1 MAKTTNN
8 NIELKKN
15 NLAFAAI
22 NPYVTTNTV
31 ENVEKEI
38 SGKDFIAWGSDNRYL
53 NYLFSLYED
62 CATLQSIINGTSDF
76 ICGNSITCNLPIF
89 EKTVNKNGDTIN
101 DIIQRIS
108 TDYLIFGGFALQV
121 IRNAVGNITEI
132 YWVDFTKIRSDK
144 KNEVFF
150 YSDEWDKSYGRVKY
164 IIYPKF
170 NEVDSNPSSIF
181 YYKGNKT
188 RGTYPTPIYNAAISS
203 CELEKKINEFHLN
216 EISNNF
222 LTSKIINFNSGVPD
236 DDLKNEIER
245 NINEKF
251 SGSENAGRI
260 LISFNP
266 NKDSETTVTDLP
278 MDDFAERYDAL
289 QARCR
294 EQIFLA
300 FRAQPIIFGLQKE
313 NNGFSQ
319 DEYLQA
325 FALYNRTV
333 VQPIQ
338 QVIIKSFDKIL
349 GFEGSL
355 TIVPFSIEV
364 TKDTLIDE
372 STVE

>member
-1 MAKTTNN
+1 MAKTNN

-15 NLAFAAI
+15 NLAFAAL
-22 NPYVTTNTV
+22 NPYVTTNIV
-31 ENVEKEI
+31 ENTEKEV
-38 SGKDFIAWGSDNRYL
+38 SGRDFMAWGTENRYP

-62 CATLQSIINGTSDF
+62 CATLQSIINGTTDF
-76 ICGNSITCNLPIF
+76 VCGNDISCNSPRF
-89 EKTVNKNGDTIN
+89 AKTVNKNGETIF
-101 DIIQRIS
+101 DIIQKIVS
-108 TDYLIFGGFALQV
+108 DYLIIGGYALQV
-121 IRNAVGNITEI
+121 IRNANGDIAEI
-132 YWVDFTKIRSDK
+132 YWVDFTKLRSDK

-150 YSDEWDKSYGRVKY
+150 YSEDWDKSFGRVKY
-164 IIYPKF
+164 ITYPKF
-170 NEVDSNPSSIF
+170 NPNDSNATSIF

-188 RGTYPTPIYNAAISS
+188 RGTYPTPIYNAAITA
-203 CELEKKINEFHLN
+203 CELEKKINQFHLN

-222 LTSKIINFNSGVPD
+222 LTSKIINFNSGLPD

-245 NINEKF
+245 NVNEKF
-251 SGSENAGRI
+251 CGSENAGRI
-260 LISFNP
+260 LISFNA
-266 NKDSETTVTDLP
+266 NKDSETTVADIP
-278 MDDFAERYDAL
+278 QDEFAVRYDAL
-289 QARCR
+289 QTRCR

-338 QVIIKSFDKIL
+338 QVIIKTLDKIL
-349 GFEGSL
+349 GFEGSI

>member
-1 MAKTTNN
+1 MAKTIN

-15 NLAFAAI
+15 NLAFAAL
-22 NPYVTTNTV
+22 NPYLQDNKV

-38 SGKDFIAWGSDNRYL
+38 SGKDFIAWGTDNRYL

-62 CATLQSIINGTSDF
+62 CATLQSIINGTTDF
-76 ICGNSITCNLPIF
+76 VCGNDISCNLPRF

-101 DIIQRIS
+101 DIIQKIVS
-108 TDYLIFGGFALQV
+108 DYLIFGGFALQV
-121 IRNAVGNITEI
+121 IRNAVGNITEL
-132 YWVDFTKIRSDK
+132 YWIDFTKIRSDK

-170 NEVDSNPSSIF
+170 NENDSNPSSIF

-188 RGTYPTPIYNAAISS
+188 RGTYPTPIYNAAITS

-222 LTSKIINFNSGVPD
+222 LTSKIINFNSGLPD
-236 DDLKNEIER
+236 DDLKNEIEK
-245 NINEKF
+245 NVNEKF
-251 SGSENAGRI
+251 CGSENAGRL
-260 LISFNP
+260 LISFNA
-266 NKDSETTVTDLP
+266 NKDSETTVTDIP
-278 MDDFAERYDAL
+278 MDDFGERYDAL
-289 QARCR
+289 QTRCR

-349 GFEGSL
+349 GIEGS
-355 TIVPFSIEV
+355 IVIEPFSIEV

-372 STVE
+372 KTVE

>member
-1 MAKTTNN
+1 MAKTTN

-15 NLAFAAI
+15 NLAFAAL

-121 IRNAVGNITEI
+121 IRNAVGNITEL
-132 YWVDFTKIRSDK
+132 YWVDFTKIRSDR

-150 YSDEWDKSYGRVKY
+150 FSEDWCKSYGRVKY

-170 NEVDSNPSSIF
+170 NPDDSNPSSIF

-188 RGTYPTPIYNAAISS
+188 RGTYPTPLYNAAITS
-203 CELEKKINEFHLN
+203 CELEKKINQFHLS
-216 EISNNF
+216 EINNNF

-245 NINEKF
+245 NLNEKF

-260 LISFNP
+260 LISFNN
-266 NKDSETTVTDLP
+266 NKDSETTVADIP
-278 MDDFAERYDAL
+278 QDEFGERYDSLAK
-289 QARCR
+289 RSTS
-294 EQIFLA
+294 QIFTA
-300 FRAQPIIFGLQKE
+300 FRATPNLFGLPTE
-313 NNGFSQ
+313 TTGFNQQEFS
-319 DEYLQA
+319 EA
-325 FALYNRTV
+325 FKLYNRTAV
-333 VQPIQ
+333 KPIQ
-338 QVIIKSFDKIL
+338 KVIVDTFDKIF
-349 GFEGSL
+349 GVDGSI
-355 TIVPFSIEV
+355 TIEPFNLEYDSEQEV
-364 TKDTLIDE
+364 E
-372 STVE
+372 

>member
-1 MAKTTNN
+1 M
-8 NIELKKN
+8 
-15 NLAFAAI
+15 
-22 NPYVTTNTV
+22 
-31 ENVEKEI
+31 
-38 SGKDFIAWGSDNRYL
+38 
-53 NYLFSLYED
+53 
-62 CATLQSIINGTSDF
+62 
-76 ICGNSITCNLPIF
+76 F
-89 EKTVNKNGDTIN
+89 EKTVNKNGETIS

-121 IRNAVGNITEI
+121 IRNSLGEITEI
-132 YWVDFTKIRSDK
+132 YWVDFTKIRSDR

-150 YSDEWDKSYGRVKY
+150 YSEDWCKSYGRVKY
-164 IIYPKF
+164 IVYPKF
-170 NEVDSNPSSIF
+170 NPDDSNPTSIF

-188 RGTYPTPIYNAAISS
+188 RGTYPVPVYNAAITS
-203 CELEKKINEFHLN
+203 CELEKKINQFHLS
-216 EISNNF
+216 EINNNF

-245 NINEKF
+245 NLNEKF

-260 LISFNP
+260 LISFNA

-355 TIVPFSIEV
+355 NIVPFSIQV
-364 TKDTLIDE
+364 TKDTLTDE
-372 STVE
+372 SIVE

>member
-1 MAKTTNN
+1 MAKTINN

-15 NLAFAAI
+15 NLAFAAL

-38 SGKDFIAWGSDNRYL
+38 SGKDFIAWGTDNRYP

-121 IRNAVGNITEI
+121 IRNSIGNITEL

-150 YSDEWDKSYGRVKY
+150 YSNEWDKSYGRVKY

-170 NEVDSNPSSIF
+170 NLDDSNPSSIF

-188 RGTYPTPIYNAAISS
+188 RSTYPTPLYNAAITS

-222 LTSKIINFNSGVPD
+222 LTSKIINFNSGIPD

-260 LISFNP
+260 LISFNN

-278 MDDFAERYDAL
+278 QDDFGERYDSLAK
-289 QARCR
+289 RSTS
-294 EQIFLA
+294 QIFTA
-300 FRAQPIIFGLQKE
+300 FRATPNLFGLPTE
-313 NNGFSQ
+313 TTGFNQ
-319 DEYLQA
+319 QEFAEA
-325 FALYNRTV
+325 FKLYNRTAV
-333 VQPIQ
+333 KPIQ
-338 QVIIKSFDKIL
+338 KVIVDTFDKIF
-349 GFEGSL
+349 GVDGSI
-355 TIVPFSIEV
+355 TIEPFNLEYDSEQEV
-364 TKDTLIDE
+364 E
-372 STVE
+372 

>member
-1 MAKTTNN
+1 MAKTNN

-15 NLAFAAI
+15 NLAFAAL
-22 NPYVTTNTV
+22 NPYVTTNIV
-31 ENVEKEI
+31 ENTEKEV
-38 SGKDFIAWGSDNRYL
+38 SGRDFMAWGTENRYP

-62 CATLQSIINGTSDF
+62 CATLQSIINGTTDF
-76 ICGNSITCNLPIF
+76 VCGNDISCNSPRF
-89 EKTVNKNGDTIN
+89 AKTVNKNGETIF
-101 DIIQRIS
+101 DIIQKIVS
-108 TDYLIFGGFALQV
+108 DYLIIGGYALQV
-121 IRNAVGNITEI
+121 IRNANGDIAEI
-132 YWVDFTKIRSDK
+132 YWVDFTKLRSDK

-150 YSDEWDKSYGRVKY
+150 YSEDWDKSFGRVKY
-164 IIYPKF
+164 ITYPKF
-170 NEVDSNPSSIF
+170 NPNDSNATSIF

-188 RGTYPTPIYNAAISS
+188 RGTYPTPIYNAAITA
-203 CELEKKINEFHLN
+203 CELEKKINQFHLN

-222 LTSKIINFNSGVPD
+222 LTSKIINFNSGLPD

-245 NINEKF
+245 NVNEKF
-251 SGSENAGRI
+251 CGSENAGRI
-260 LISFNP
+260 LISFNA
-266 NKDSETTVTDLP
+266 NKDSETTVADIP
-278 MDDFAERYDAL
+278 QDEFAVRYDAL
-289 QARCR
+289 QTRCR

-325 FALYNRTV
+325 FALYNRTA

-338 QVIIKSFDKIL
+338 QVIIKTLDKIL
-349 GFEGSL
+349 GFEGSI

>member
-1 MAKTTNN
+1 MAKTINN

-15 NLAFAAI
+15 NLAFAAL

-38 SGKDFIAWGSDNRYL
+38 SGKDFIAWGTDNRYP

-62 CATLQSIINGTSDF
+62 CATLQSIVNGTTDF
-76 ICGNSITCNLPIF
+76 VCGNDISCNLPMF
-89 EKTVNKNGDTIN
+89 EKTVNKNGDTIL

-121 IRNAVGNITEI
+121 IRNAVGNISEI
-132 YWVDFTKIRSDK
+132 YWIDFTKIRSDK

-150 YSDEWDKSYGRVKY
+150 FSDEWDKSYGRVKY

-170 NEVDSNPSSIF
+170 NPNDSNPTSIF

-188 RGTYPTPIYNAAISS
+188 RCTYPTPIYNAAITS

-251 SGSENAGRI
+251 SGAENAGRI
-260 LISFNP
+260 LISFNN
-266 NKDSETTVTDLP
+266 NKDSETTVADIP
-278 MDDFAERYDAL
+278 QDEFGERYDAL
-289 QARCR
+289 HKRSR
-294 EQIFLA
+294 EQIFTA
-300 FRAQPIIFGLQKE
+300 FRATPNLFGLMTE
-313 NNGFSQ
+313 TTGFNEQ
-319 DEYLQA
+319 EFLEA
-325 FALYNRTV
+325 FKLYNRTAV
-333 VQPIQ
+333 RPIQ
-338 QVIIKSFDKIL
+338 QIITKSFDKIL
-349 GFEGSL
+349 GLEGSI
-355 TIVPFSIEV
+355 TITPFNLEDENKVEKEV
-364 TKDTLIDE
+364 E
-372 STVE
+372 